1 MATVVFK
8 RGSNTDM
15 TNTPV
20 LDGQLYFNE
29 TNNKIYMD
37 VGNQRLQFGGDTTL
51 VGTIGEAAADNT
63 LNGEAIKTL
72 FVAKNVIVD
81 DYNTA
86 ITSGT
91 SKMPL
96 GCLAFKELY
105 LRTAK
110 SVHILLNPQY
120 WSANTTTVNGK
131 ALYTYTETVSHI
143 YSSKPTVS
151 LSTTSDNILPTEAEQ
166 EVYNEFYGITFNSAN
181 NTIKIYSPTKPSITI
196 GLDIEGVG

>member
-8 RGSNTDM
+8 RGGNTDM

-120 WSANTTTVNGK
+120 WSANTTTVNGE

-151 LSTTSDNILPTEAEQ
+151 LSTTSDNILPTAAEQ
-166 EVYNEFYGITFNSAN
+166 EVYNEFYGVTFNSAN